1 MLDQDQQAELLSVM
15 MGAARKFGNEKY
27 NAMVP
32 AFRALAKP
40 GLDFAIA
47 HLNDSDKLVV
57 VAAIQR
63 QAAKKLQEFE
73 EEMGSLSIGRR

>member
-1 MLDQDQQAELLSVM
+1 MLSVM
-15 MGAARKFGNEKY
+15 MGAARKFGNEKF
-27 NAMVP
+27 NGMVL
-32 AFRALAKP
+32 AFQALAKP

-47 HLNDSDKLVV
+47 HLNDLDKLAV

-73 EEMGSLSIGRR
+73 EEIGNLTMGRR